1 MKTRSALFRRRALEV
16 GGPWTFLKIR
26 YPPFRIV
33 RMLTVEGSVD
43 AALSPKEQLVST
55 TAAEPEATLVNPTL
69 EPQRVM

>member
-1 MKTRSALFRRRALEV
+1 M
-16 GGPWTFLKIR
+16 KIR